1 MYVCAN
7 VLVDEDLARPDLQGF
22 SFLFSSH
29 PLLHC
34 WLPPCQQREKQNFV
48 AASREPGATG
58 GVSVEMT
65 ARAANTKESEHDDDL
80 SKAEMELEGALQPDQ
95 ITGQSGEAVV
105 PTAQRSRNGNDS
117 FDSESAQDDATDDD
131 SYDSDFDDSVKAERL
146 EQNHLRL

>member
-1 MYVCAN
+1 M
-7 VLVDEDLARPDLQGF
+7 
-22 SFLFSSH
+22 
-29 PLLHC
+29 
-34 WLPPCQQREKQNFV
+34 
-48 AASREPGATG
+48 
-58 GVSVEMT
+58 EMT

-95 ITGQSGEAVV
+95 VTRQSGEAVV